1 MVSWRFNFP
10 VIGDTS
16 RLMHIGR
23 TISPMVAVSSSS
35 HLHQRSLRYAVL
47 GAGFAGLSVA
57 WHLLEQSPIE
67 LHICIDVLDEVGI
80 GGGASGVSGGLLHPY
95 SPKVK
100 PLWRAAECW
109 EESLRLLSIAETAI
123 SSKELGLNNGE
134 LAQNSNGFIARRRGI
149 LRPAISLKNMS
160 IMNDNAQNSLA
171 GCRVQCINE
180 DEARTLVPNICVPSN
195 SAFYM
200 PDAVNVH
207 PQGYLEALYVACDTL
222 AKDMSAAGLGEK
234 EINFHKRSIG
244 NLLELEG
251 EYDAVIVCLGA
262 RSTFLPELSG
272 RLPLRTC
279 RGITAHLHLPD
290 NIREEVPEHSPSIL
304 SDAWLAIQNPRNLY
318 MGSTWEWKSCNYAQN
333 VSMEEASKALEELL
347 PKAAAIYPGITKW
360 AFEGA
365 SAGLR
370 AMPPLTGNGSLP
382 LLGCIDDFISQTHAS
397 KFWLFSGLG
406 SRGLLYHAWLGKLM
420 AKAVLAC
427 DEGVIPSELTSWRS
441 NLIKKG

>member
-1 MVSWRFNFP
+1 MASWRFNFP
-10 VIGDTS
+10 VIGGETS
-16 RLMHIGR
+16 RLGR
-23 TISPMVAVSSSS
+23 TLSPAAAVSSSS
-35 HLHQRSLRYAVL
+35 NLHQRSLRYAVL

-57 WHLLEQSPIE
+57 WHLLEQSPIG
-67 LHICIDVLDEVGI
+67 LHICVDVLDDVGI

-109 EESLRLLSIAETAI
+109 EESLRLLSIAETATC
-123 SSKELGLNNGE
+123 SKELGFNN
-134 LAQNSNGFIARRRGI
+134 AQTSNGNIARRRGI
-149 LRPAISLKNMS
+149 LRPAVSLKNMS
-160 IMNDNAQNSLA
+160 VMNDKNAQNSLA

-180 DEARTLVPNICVPSN
+180 DEAHTLVPNICVPSN

-207 PQGYLEALYVACDTL
+207 PQRYLEALFVACETL
-222 AKDMSAAGLGEK
+222 AKQVSAVDIGEK
-234 EINFHKRSIG
+234 EINFHKRAIG

-272 RLPLRTC
+272 RLPLRIC
-279 RGITAHLHLPD
+279 RGVTAHMHLPQ
-290 NIREEVPEHSPSIL
+290 NISEEVPEHSPSIL

-318 MGSTWEWKSCNYAQN
+318 LGSTWEWKSCNYAQN
-333 VSMEEASKALEELL
+333 VSTEEALKALEELL
-347 PKAAAIYPGITKW
+347 PKAAAVYPPIVKW

-365 SAGLR
+365 SGGLR

-382 LLGCIDDFISQTHAS
+382 LLGRIDDFISQTHAS

-420 AKAVLAC
+420 AQAVLAC
-427 DEGVIPSELTSWRS
+427 DEGVIPSELTSWKS
-441 NLIKKG
+441 KLIKKG